1 MRILNTLLKL
11 FLSKMNKTIICDVR
25 RIAIAVCA
33 IAVCLLMVSF
43 LSEDYLASETTSGH
57 ISLAITIITTV
68 LVGGC
73 ILVFVENQ
81 HVVGDVTNRFQS
93 VMRPFYKKLTNYAK
107 FATRCILA
115 ISASDKE
122 GRDFKKRKKE
132 NSKDIQR
139 IASQAILS
147 GDNIPYLEAKELDII
162 CERINKVWYMC
173 ERNYDKIS
181 HLTFDNDFQK
191 DEIRDALIEYD
202 RTYSKEEINVFIF
215 PKVSGDFYVKVWQP
229 VQNVSYVYEH
239 FMVQCSNS
247 YKWLVISIMIE
258 IVCLLFVLF
267 SDSIG
272 CASSCSIDFQ
282 ILTSVAAFI
291 LSLLK
296 FTDIKLQNFI
306 LSI

>member
-1 MRILNTLLKL
+1 
-11 FLSKMNKTIICDVR
+11 
-25 RIAIAVCA
+25 
-33 IAVCLLMVSF
+33 MVSF
-43 LSEDYLASETTSGH
+43 LSEDYLTGETTPGH
-57 ISLAITIITTV
+57 INLAITIITTV

-81 HVVGDVTNRFQS
+81 HIVGDVTNRFQS
-93 VMRPFYKKLTNYAK
+93 VMRPFYIKLTNYAK
-107 FATRCILA
+107 FAYSCLTA
-115 ISASDKE
+115 IMAADKA
-122 GRDFKKRKKE
+122 GREFENTIKE
-132 NSKDIQR
+132 NCKEIQG
-139 IASQAILS
+139 IASQSILS
-147 GDNIPYLEAKELDII
+147 GNITPYLKAAELDII
-162 CERINKVWYMC
+162 CESINNVWYLC
-173 ERNYDKIS
+173 DRNYDRVT
-181 HLTFDNDFQK
+181 HLTLDNDFQK
-191 DEIRDALIEYD
+191 DGVRKALIEYD
-202 RTYSKEEINVFIF
+202 RTYSKEEINIFIF

-239 FMVQCSNS
+239 FMEQCSRC

-258 IVCLLFVLF
+258 IVCLLLVLF

-272 CASSCSIDFQ
+272 YASSCSVDFL